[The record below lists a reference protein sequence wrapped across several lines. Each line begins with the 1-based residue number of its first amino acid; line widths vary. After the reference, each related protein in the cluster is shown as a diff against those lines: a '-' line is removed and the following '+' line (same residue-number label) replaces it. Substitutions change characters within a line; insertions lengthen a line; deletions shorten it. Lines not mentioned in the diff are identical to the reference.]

1 MRLQEKCSVCGKRP
15 LPKDWVNVNGK
26 YCEGHPEEI
35 LGNDPEPEIL
45 RHPNV
50 QESET
55 SEDQIPVIL
64 VIKPGELVYLED
76 NPDLRCRVLKV
87 ELQRSGDL
95 MYLVG
100 WWDGN
105 DHKEKWV
112 QPGQI
117 DHKACAPARTALGF
131 RGPGLESQ

>member
-15 LPKDWVNVNGK
+15 LPKDWVNINGK
-26 YCEGHPEEI
+26 YCEGHSEEI
-35 LGNDPEPEIL
+35 LGNDSEPDIL
-45 RHPNV
+45 QLPKV

-76 NPDLRCRVLKV
+76 NSQLRCRVLKA
-87 ELQRSGDL
+87 ELQRSGDVT
-95 MYLVG
+95 YLVG

-105 DHKEKWV
+105 EFKEKWV

-117 DHKACAPARTALGF
+117 DHKACAPSRVAIGF
-131 RGPGLESQ
+131 RTS